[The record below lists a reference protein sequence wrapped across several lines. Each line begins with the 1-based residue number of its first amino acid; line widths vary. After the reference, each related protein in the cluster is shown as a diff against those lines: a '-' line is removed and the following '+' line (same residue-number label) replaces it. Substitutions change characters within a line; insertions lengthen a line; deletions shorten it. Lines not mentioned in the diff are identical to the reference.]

1 MKPES
6 YKIKNAIIS
15 VSDKT
20 GIVEFAQ
27 KLNQL
32 KITIYSTGG
41 TLKTLLDNSIPAKSI
56 SELTNFPE
64 ILDGRVKT
72 LHPNIHSGI
81 LAQLDNDT
89 HLKTLNQLNLE
100 SIDMVIVNLYPF
112 EKALENQ
119 LPHHEIIE
127 NIDIGGPTMLRSAAK
142 NYLWTVPVVNPNS
155 YTEIIS
161 SLENNENTI
170 SVQLRQ
176 KLAGE
181 VFNHTAYY
189 DTIISS
195 YFNKINKEFPQ
206 ETSIALKEIQN
217 LRYGEN
223 PHQTAKLYGNQFNNI
238 FKQINGKELSY
249 NNIVDIDSVSRL
261 IIEFNEPTVA
271 IIKHTNPCGVGTA
284 NNLKDAYLN
293 AFSTDT
299 ISPYGGI
306 IALNRKLDL
315 ETVEEINKIFTEV
328 IIAPEI
334 DEKALEL
341 LKKKKDRRLILA
353 NYELLRNSLNKEV
366 KSVAGGYLLQDSD
379 TKMISL
385 KDLKVVTNRI
395 PTEEEYQKMLFAW
408 KVVKHVKSNAIV
420 YSSNDRTLGIGCGQM
435 SRVDSAII
443 AANKAKEMGLS
454 LNGCA
459 IASDAFFPFP
469 DALLYAV
476 NLGATCAIQP
486 GGSIHDEEVIKA
498 ANENNIA
505 MVFTGFRHFKH

>member
-89 HLKTLNQLNLE
+89 HLKTLDQLNLE

-189 DTIISS
+189 DSIISS

-206 ETSIALKEIQN
+206 ATAIALKEIQN